1 MKQRFE
7 YTYFK
12 AKERF
17 EENKDLIAHLEGLLP
32 NGQVVEGYK
41 LLSQDANELK
51 ELYEKVQKLTID
63 MDNAENTKNAIK
75 FFDTFEMSRPL
86 ALKLNELQYMQELSE
101 DMIYQ
106 NYLTLWPTRTSL
118 GDLSTEDKFHM
129 INMKVRSLNERFQGN
144 MHHAQRQQLLPPD

>member
-1 MKQRFE
+1 MKTRAENSFQIVKQKFNE
-7 YTYFK
+7 KK
-12 AKERF
+12 A
-17 EENKDLIAHLEGLLP
+17 LISHLEGLYP
-32 NGQVVEGYK
+32 DEQVVEGYK

-86 ALKLNELQYMQELSE
+86 ALKLNELQYLQELSE

-144 MHHAQRQQLLPPD
+144 MHHAQLQQLSPPD